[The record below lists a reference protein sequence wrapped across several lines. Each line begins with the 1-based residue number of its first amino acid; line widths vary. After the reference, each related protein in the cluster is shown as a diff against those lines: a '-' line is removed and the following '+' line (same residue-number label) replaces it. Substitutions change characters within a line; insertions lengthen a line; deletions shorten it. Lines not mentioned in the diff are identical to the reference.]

1 MHILTGGSAKGQGL
15 LPHLCLQGTRPQQ
28 SPRCPVEVDWGSR
41 GALQALLQGPPAQ
54 TSAPTR
60 PHIPGSCSSP
70 GPNRKSNPPN
80 QFFQKLPCPLAQVSQ
95 PSPPATP
102 HPMPVT
108 TLALSPVSRFPGPH
122 QHPASHLWLRTC
134 GGASELRAFSLGQ
147 GAGNPHIICLVH
159 SEPRDTQQAPG
170 TSQPDRQPR
179 QAWKA
184 DVGPPGTPASP
195 SAPPGPEG
203 TETPPPCFGRV
214 PRCSNCF
221 RRGSVSGGCFR
232 HCDAGLTTH
241 PGVSSGAGWRRGCQE
256 ERPGLCTPDLSGRA
270 CAPKSL
276 QLALT
281 PTLRPRAALSAAG
294 ASPPDLLEC
303 VFSRDSCWHSPGSV
317 STCVLAPLTAIVTCQ
332 AGTHQ
337 GLCGSHHT
345 LQQGL
350 PGATER

>member
-1 MHILTGGSAKGQGL
+1 
-15 LPHLCLQGTRPQQ
+15 
-28 SPRCPVEVDWGSR
+28 
-41 GALQALLQGPPAQ
+41 
-54 TSAPTR
+54 
-60 PHIPGSCSSP
+60 
-70 GPNRKSNPPN
+70 
-80 QFFQKLPCPLAQVSQ
+80 
-95 PSPPATP
+95 
-102 HPMPVT
+102 MPVT

-122 QHPASHLWLRTC
+122 QHPASPLWLRTC

-159 SEPRDTQQAPG
+159 PEPRDTQQAPG

-203 TETPPPCFGRV
+203 TETPPPCSGRV

-221 RRGSVSGGCFR
+221 RRGSASGGCFR
-232 HCDAGLTTH
+232 HCDAGLTSH
-241 PGVSSGAGWRRGCQE
+241 LGVSSGAGWRRGCQE

-276 QLALT
+276 RLALT

-294 ASPPDLLEC
+294 APPPDLLEC

-332 AGTHQ
+332 AGTRQ

-345 LQQGL
+345 VQQGL
-350 PGATER
+350 PGATERPCWTSPPPPGPCSPLPAHPASTPHPRPRPAPLPRSRHLSGYFASLGSFLRAPGGRPSNPERRASTSS